1 MLDFLGYYFEK
12 YQSGLFLDKFE
23 NFGPLFIPTL
33 VTLSAMQRR
42 SLSHSSLDWLLM
54 RDVLAILFP
63 GKFNSWL
70 LDIVSADNGW
80 IQTVD
85 H

>member
-42 SLSHSSLDWLLM
+42 SLSSLDCLLM

-63 GKFNSWL
+63 GKFNS
-70 LDIVSADNGW
+70 
-80 IQTVD
+80 
-85 H
+85 